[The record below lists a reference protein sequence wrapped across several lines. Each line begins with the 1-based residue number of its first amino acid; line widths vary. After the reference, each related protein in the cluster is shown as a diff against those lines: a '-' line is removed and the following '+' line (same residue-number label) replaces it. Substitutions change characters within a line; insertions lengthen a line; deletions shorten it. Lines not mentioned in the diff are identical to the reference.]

1 MTPQTTAQARADTQA
16 TVYIV
21 DDDEAIRDSLELL
34 FETVGQPAR
43 SYPDGNAFLDAWTPD
58 MRGVLVVDIR
68 MPGISGLELQEALN
82 ARGSHL
88 PVIFITGHG
97 DIPMAVQ
104 AMREGALDFIRKP
117 FRDQEL
123 LDRVQE
129 AMQRE
134 EQVAAS
140 RGAADEARQRIAS
153 LTPRETEVFQRVT
166 DGQANKVIAIELG
179 ISERTV
185 EIHRAQVMS
194 KTGAR
199 NLAQLVRLRIRAD
212 EGNG

>member
-1 MTPQTTAQARADTQA
+1 MSPAQARPA
-16 TVYIV
+16 VYIV

-34 FETVGQPAR
+34 FSTVGLATC
-43 SYPDGNAFLDAWTPD
+43 SFPDAQTFLDGWSET

-68 MPGISGLELQEALN
+68 MPGMNGLELQDALN

-88 PVIFITGHG
+88 PVVFITGHG

-104 AMREGALDFIRKP
+104 AMRNGALDFIRKP

-123 LDRVQE
+123 LDRVQD
-129 AMQRE
+129 ALQVE
-134 EQVAAS
+134 EELVDRAERVES
-140 RGAADEARQRIAS
+140 ARALIAT
-153 LTPRETEVFQRVT
+153 LTPRETEVFERVT

-194 KTGAR
+194 KTGSR
-199 NLAQLVRLRIRAD
+199 NLAQLVRLRLTA
-212 EGNG
+212 ENGA

>member
-1 MTPQTTAQARADTQA
+1 VSSAQAEPA
-16 TVYIV
+16 VYII

-34 FETVGQPAR
+34 CSTVGLSAH
-43 SYPDGNAFLDAWTPD
+43 SFPDAQAFLADWCD
-58 MRGVLVVDIR
+58 SMRGVLVVDIR
-68 MPGISGLELQEALN
+68 MPGMNGLELQEVLN
-82 ARGSHL
+82 ARGSRL

-104 AMREGALDFIRKP
+104 AMRNGALDFIRKP

-123 LDRVQE
+123 LDRVQD
-129 AMQRE
+129 ALRIE
-134 EQVAAS
+134 EELVDRAERVES
-140 RGAADEARQRIAS
+140 ARALIAT
-153 LTPRETEVFQRVT
+153 LTPRETEVFERVT

-194 KTGAR
+194 KTGSR
-199 NLAQLVRLRIRAD
+199 NLAQLVRLRIAA
-212 EGNG
+212 ESEV